1 MELYKNQYL
10 VLLLQCSYRY
20 KHVLS
25 ICANVD
31 YLKELLNIY
40 HNCQSNITR
49 LLTIKILRYLIPY
62 IPDNIDGL
70 SKNFIEKFLID
81 TLDLIGKNNI
91 SQEILAELIYM
102 YRTIMSIN
110 SSWQIIAT
118 KFIIDSIELYLN
130 LKSIELNDLHEM
142 NKLLASLCILG
153 EYIEPYR
160 LGSIVTVDNDKKLN
174 DDTSLA
180 LIIEI
185 DSNIG
190 ETKTSYSI
198 QCLQTNQ
205 IENISIDK
213 LKLEIDVSPPNL
225 SNVDNSTLDILGN
238 FIQIDTS
245 TNQSLMLL
253 QLKRRSISV
262 LYHILNDKKLVEIFM
277 EKPYASTIAK
287 LCISNSIEKIQQQ
300 STDLDLFNKQ
310 DLEIYSLTLDMCE
323 KLKPITENENRNI
336 NDQSIS
342 INDQDNSLYTIWNND
357 EFNCDQ
363 LVMNTLSTPIS
374 KSNSWKP
381 YASEIEID
389 FLKQGRVGKDNISI
403 VPMPSH
409 ISSAQV
415 FEECG
420 TKHRFYGR
428 IAPDG
433 TNTRVSFPTYVF
445 DNLQLSKGNWYYCIR
460 LPVGGVI
467 QIGWAT
473 NGFSP
478 SGSCGIGDDKYSWSY
493 DGSRAVF
500 FHEEGYYGQYN
511 DLRWKQ
517 NDICG
522 CGIEIDG
529 NNTKIKY
536 WLNGKFLG
544 TAFTHDSCLPSSTKK
559 CNLLPHGPT
568 TTYFPGV
575 TIQVSSDPI
584 RSCELIVSP
593 EDMQDCPLPNG
604 YKPLLLPKEIH
615 IENSLVE
622 YPFSAYLIGENP
634 EDYFYTTRINSSNIF
649 LRDFINENHL
659 ETKFSF
665 DDNHYLILCDQSTGF
680 PLLINNDD
688 LTSLTI
694 CFDFQILSSD
704 EKSDI
709 LLFKLDSTEIK
720 WKKTDEKLRCVIIF
734 LVKKC
739 QIKVYINN
747 KYRTFPN
754 EFQHETIL
762 KLNLHILPDINAKIK
777 NLAIWKY
784 ALSEENIQRLFTYNL
799 SYISIQY
806 QQLKE
811 YYKQINQITFL
822 KNQTIFINECLIP
835 FNESFKEDIWK
846 KKKIQA
852 DDYESKYF
860 KTNMNIDYSIVEL
873 FGNQTYL
880 VLDKSN
886 EKWSE
891 YTIILNISIPQWP
904 IMDEKLTLIILNS
917 KADIYITHTGKIRL
931 QCNGTENESNST
943 VMLNEYF
950 NLFISVQ
957 EKSIQIYLNDNL
969 EINIEIDD
977 ERFHIKSNRIDLFRE
992 NDLRKNTTK
1001 EDTIRISLKS
1011 ITYLNRSIP
1020 IDYQN
1025 LQTLII
1031 PPFLIIGSNLIAMGY
1046 KKSWIESVIKQYKIG
1061 NISKIHKILY
1071 EQKEQ
1076 LIKND
1081 LENERNRYLK
1091 ILSQLS
1097 PSIDSQILN
1106 DLINSSKFHTN
1117 EQMIDILQRIFPHW
1131 ILSQSSKI
1139 SNNKREFQLN

>member
-1 MELYKNQYL
+1 
-10 VLLLQCSYRY
+10 
-20 KHVLS
+20 
-25 ICANVD
+25 
-31 YLKELLNIY
+31 
-40 HNCQSNITR
+40 
-49 LLTIKILRYLIPY
+49 
-62 IPDNIDGL
+62 
-70 SKNFIEKFLID
+70 
-81 TLDLIGKNNI
+81 
-91 SQEILAELIYM
+91 
-102 YRTIMSIN
+102 
-110 SSWQIIAT
+110 
-118 KFIIDSIELYLN
+118 
-130 LKSIELNDLHEM
+130 
-142 NKLLASLCILG
+142 
-153 EYIEPYR
+153 
-160 LGSIVTVDNDKKLN
+160 
-174 DDTSLA
+174 
-180 LIIEI
+180 
-185 DSNIG
+185 
-190 ETKTSYSI
+190 
-198 QCLQTNQ
+198 
-205 IENISIDK
+205 
-213 LKLEIDVSPPNL
+213 
-225 SNVDNSTLDILGN
+225 
-238 FIQIDTS
+238 
-245 TNQSLMLL
+245 
-253 QLKRRSISV
+253 
-262 LYHILNDKKLVEIFM
+262 
-277 EKPYASTIAK
+277 
-287 LCISNSIEKIQQQ
+287 
-300 STDLDLFNKQ
+300 
-310 DLEIYSLTLDMCE
+310 
-323 KLKPITENENRNI
+323 
-336 NDQSIS
+336 
-342 INDQDNSLYTIWNND
+342 
-357 EFNCDQ
+357 
-363 LVMNTLSTPIS
+363 
-374 KSNSWKP
+374 
-381 YASEIEID
+381 
-389 FLKQGRVGKDNISI
+389 
-403 VPMPSH
+403 
-409 ISSAQV
+409 
-415 FEECG
+415 
-420 TKHRFYGR
+420 
-428 IAPDG
+428 
-433 TNTRVSFPTYVF
+433 F

-575 TIQVSSDPI
+575 TIQVNSDPI

-694 CFDFQILSSD
+694 CFDFQILSSN

-720 WKKTDEKLRCVIIF
+720 WKKTDEKLRCAIIF

-754 EFQHETIL
+754 AFQHETIL
-762 KLNLHILPDINAKIK
+762 KLNLHILPGINAKIK

-860 KTNMNIDYSIVEL
+860 KTNNNIDYSIVEL

-891 YTIILNISIPQWP
+891 YTIILNISIPQLP

-917 KADIYITHTGKIRL
+917 KAEIYITHTGKICL
-931 QCNGTENESNST
+931 QYNGTENESNST

-977 ERFHIKSNRIDLFRE
+977 ERFHIKSNQKLGDYTFLVTLLKLLNYIEIDNDEKHDQINLLINSILKNEIKKLCEFNFTIN
-992 NDLRKNTTK
+992 NDLLQSKAPLFYHLQK
-1001 EDTIRISLKS
+1001 YIFIQSIQLLFKPSLFN
-1011 ITYLNRSIP
+1011 LNS
-1020 IDYQN
+1020 N
-1025 LQTLII
+1025 EKII
-1031 PPFLIIGSNLIAMGY
+1031 IN
-1046 KKSWIESVIKQYKIG
+1046 Q
-1061 NISKIHKILY
+1061 
-1071 EQKEQ
+1071 EQQ
-1076 LIKND
+1076 LDFNFV
-1081 LENERNRYLK
+1081 LK
-1091 ILSQLS
+1091 ILNFFIELITDKSLIKQNQ
-1097 PSIDSQILN
+1097 IDFIISLLFPKQ
-1106 DLINSSKFHTN
+1106 LINLMFNLFLLVPAHQSKQVIIRQFAT
-1117 EQMIDILQRIFPHW
+1117 
-1131 ILSQSSKI
+1131 
-1139 SNNKREFQLN
+1139 